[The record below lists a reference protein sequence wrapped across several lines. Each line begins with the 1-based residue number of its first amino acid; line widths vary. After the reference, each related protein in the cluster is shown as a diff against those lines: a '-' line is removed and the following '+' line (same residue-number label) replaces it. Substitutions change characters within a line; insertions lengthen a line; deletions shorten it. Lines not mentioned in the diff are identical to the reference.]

1 MSGFK
6 INSNNNINDL
16 FKSVSKEEDL
26 DDIEETSVG
35 NEISAKNE
43 PIVHT
48 KEKVVEVESKEIS
61 KATINKIITL
71 SENIDSLGDNGKA
84 FLSTMLIRTPFEPG
98 EEDVNKVD
106 SIYGIV
112 NVEEV
117 KVKHAQSFINAVN
130 TKDRVERVF
139 FLLEFNEEELKG
151 ISEITSLVSGNE
163 IVWKNSKE
171 TTKEVELHMEE
182 FFESFTTFFEEHAS
196 TLKEIFLSLS
206 PNQ

>member
-6 INSNNNINDL
+6 ISSNNNINDL

-43 PIVHT
+43 PTVHT
-48 KEKVVEVESKEIS
+48 EEKVVEVESKEIS

-71 SENIDSLGDNGKA
+71 AENIDSLGDKGKA

-139 FLLEFNEEELKG
+139 FLLEFSEEELKG
-151 ISEITSLVSGNE
+151 ISEITSLISGTE
-163 IVWKNSKE
+163 ISWKNSKE

-182 FFESFTTFFEEHAS
+182 FFESFSTFFEEHAS

-206 PNQ
+206 QEQ